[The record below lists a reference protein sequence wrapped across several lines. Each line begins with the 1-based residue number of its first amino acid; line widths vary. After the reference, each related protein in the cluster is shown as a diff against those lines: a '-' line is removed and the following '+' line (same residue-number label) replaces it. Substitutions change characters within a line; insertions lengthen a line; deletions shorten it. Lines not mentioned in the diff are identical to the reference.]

1 MPNGQPT
8 VEDLEAQTR
17 LKQWAREAVD
27 LSSISSRGRA
37 NLLAGVLPK

>member
-17 LKQWAREAVD
+17 LKQWVREAVD

-37 NLLAGVLPK
+37 NLLADVLPK